1 MFCLIGVCRRFVYC
15 FAGQAVCKKRK
26 QKKALERRK
35 EKSKRYFLFLK
46 KNLPLHLKTE
56 YSLLFLIKMNRL
68 KMLKTTFSLLM
79 ILLLSCNQT
88 VFATDTN
95 EGETKEEDPVEAMM
109 HHLGD
114 ANEFHIIG
122 DWSIPLPCFAWS
134 DDGIMVTMSS
144 SFEHGHKAVN
154 GFVLQH
160 GILMRVKG
168 ADFPR
173 DKTVDVTF
181 VEDHENDAAHGHDT
195 PGHGNHQTVDVT
207 GITPGAEKVE
217 EEKVE
222 HVEMIKYGT
231 GTYALEPCMSL
242 QNPSSSWQDLS
253 ITKNVFGMLLALVLL
268 LVVFSKV
275 SKAYVTREKQ
285 APKGLQSFIEPL
297 IVFMR
302 DEVVKP
308 AVGEKDWKRFFP
320 FIMCMFFFVLFCNL
334 LGLIP
339 IFPGSSNITGNIGVT
354 MVLALI
360 VFVVVNLNGT
370 KDYWMHI
377 LWMPGVPT
385 FVKPLLTVIEVLGL
399 FIKPATL
406 FIRLF
411 ANITAGHV
419 IILSLISLIFF
430 FNNAMGLGGAVA
442 GIGLAVPFV
451 FALNLLELFVAF
463 LQAFV
468 FALLTALYIGS
479 AVETHDHH
487 DEEHAH

>member
-1 MFCLIGVCRRFVYC
+1 
-15 FAGQAVCKKRK
+15 
-26 QKKALERRK
+26 
-35 EKSKRYFLFLK
+35 
-46 KNLPLHLKTE
+46 
-56 YSLLFLIKMNRL
+56 
-68 KMLKTTFSLLM
+68 MLKTTFSLLM

-95 EGETKEEDPVEAMM
+95 EGETKEEDPIEAMM

-122 DWSIPLPCFAWS
+122 DLSIPLPCFAWS
-134 DDGIMVTMSS
+134 EDGLMVAMSS

-154 GFVLQH
+154 GYVLHH
-160 GILMRVKG
+160 GILMRVVG
-168 ADFPR
+168 PDFPR
-173 DKTVDVTF
+173 DQTVAVSF
-181 VEDHENDAAHGHDT
+181 GEGHANDEAHGHNTHD
-195 PGHGNHQTVDVT
+195 HGSHGDHQTVDAN
-207 GITPGAEKVE
+207 GITPAADHSGDAHAKADAHAET
-217 EEKVE
+217 
-222 HVEMIKYGT
+222 IKYGDKS
-231 GTYALEPCMSL
+231 YQLEACMSL
-242 QNPSSSWQDLS
+242 QNTSSSWQDFS
-253 ITKNVFGMLLALVLL
+253 ITKNVFGMLLALILL
-268 LVVFSKV
+268 LFIFSKV
-275 SKAYVTREKQ
+275 SKAYTTREKE
-285 APKGLQSFIEPL
+285 APKGLQSFMEPL
-297 IVFMR
+297 ILFMR

-320 FIMCMFFFVLFCNL
+320 FIMCMFFFILFCNL

-354 MVLALI
+354 MMLALV
-360 VFVVVNLNGT
+360 VFIVVNLNGT

-385 FVKPLLTVIEVLGL
+385 FVKPLLTIIEILGL

-430 FNNAMGLGGAVA
+430 FKSALGLGGAAA

-487 DEEHAH
+487 DGEHAH

>member
-1 MFCLIGVCRRFVYC
+1 MFCLKSLCKRFVYY
-15 FAGQAVCKKRK
+15 FGGQVVCKKAK
-26 QKKALERRK
+26 QKKALETRK

-134 DDGIMVTMSS
+134 ENGPMVAMSS

-154 GFVLQH
+154 GFVLHH
-160 GILMRVKG
+160 GILMRVVG

-173 DKTVDVTF
+173 DKTVDITLG
-181 VEDHENDAAHGHDT
+181 EAHGQ
-195 PGHGNHQTVDVT
+195 GHESHQTVDVT
-207 GITPGAEKVE
+207 GITPGAEKAAHGE
-217 EEKVE
+217 T
-222 HVEMIKYGT
+222 IKYGT
-231 GTYALEPCMSL
+231 GTYTLEPCMSL
-242 QNPSSSWQDLS
+242 QNSSSSWQDFS

-268 LVVFSKV
+268 LVVFSRV
-275 SKAYVTREKQ
+275 SKAYVTREKE

-308 AVGEKDWKRFFP
+308 AIGEKDWKRFFP
-320 FIMCMFFFVLFCNL
+320 FIMCMFFFILFCNL

-339 IFPGSSNITGNIGVT
+339 IFPGSANITGNIGVT

-419 IILSLISLIFF
+419 IILSLVSLIFF
-430 FNNAMGLGGAVA
+430 FNNAIGTSGALA
-442 GIGLAVPFV
+442 GVGLAVPFV